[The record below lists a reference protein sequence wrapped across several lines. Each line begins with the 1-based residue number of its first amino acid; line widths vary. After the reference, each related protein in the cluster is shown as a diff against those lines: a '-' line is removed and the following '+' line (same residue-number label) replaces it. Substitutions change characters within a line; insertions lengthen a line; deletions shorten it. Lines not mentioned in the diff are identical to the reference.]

1 MFVSPHCSAMIQRD
15 VLMRQIRQLG
25 RALAEIVTTA
35 DTGRPNAVLD
45 QIDEAVRIHLD
56 GTAADLRT
64 LPPETLLAMCEDGA
78 RFEPEAAQ
86 TLARLLNVQG
96 EAHRERDEREKAG
109 ASFGRAL
116 LLYRRLLQAPDAP
129 VSWQVGTTVAALTER
144 VDTLP
149 VDEVTQKALDALR
162 KGAD

>member
-1 MFVSPHCSAMIQRD
+1 MIQRD

-25 RALAEIVTTA
+25 QALAEIVTSGQ
-35 DTGRPNAVLD
+35 TGRPQAVLD
-45 QIDEAVRIHLD
+45 QIDEALQIFLD

-64 LPPETLLAMCEDGA
+64 LPPETLLAMCEDDG

-96 EAHRERDEREKAG
+96 EAHRKREERQEAG
-109 ASFGRAL
+109 ACFGRSL
-116 LLYRRLLQAPDAP
+116 LLYRRLLQEPDAP
-129 VSWQVGTTVAALTER
+129 VSWKVGTTVATLTER

-149 VDEVTQKALDALR
+149 VDDDTQDALDRLR
-162 KGAD
+162 NGTE